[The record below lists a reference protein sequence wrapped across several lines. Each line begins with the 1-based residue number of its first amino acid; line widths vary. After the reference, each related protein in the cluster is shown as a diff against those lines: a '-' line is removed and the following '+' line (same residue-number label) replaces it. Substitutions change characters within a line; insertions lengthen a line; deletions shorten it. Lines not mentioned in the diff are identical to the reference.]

1 MSTIEQALSDFIDA
15 WNAGRRPS
23 VREHLAR
30 VPGARARRARRADHD
45 LAEVAPTPAY
55 SDAARAQIRA
65 EPAVRHVLAAVGG
78 DAGLWPAVIPGLR
91 ARAGL
96 TVGQLA
102 ARLVARFSLGP
113 GSEERTA
120 DYLARL
126 ERGELEPSRVSRRL
140 LGALGELLGA
150 SGDTLADAGRFAGG
164 LRPAAAGG
172 TLFRADGEAERLG
185 GPGPR
190 GAQRRGD
197 APGAAAARRARP
209 PVHRRRRRLTVLRL
223 RRSTSSRRAPPRSA
237 AARRRPRGPRRP
249 RRPRAGSRPG
259 ACRRAPATG
268 REGARARRGGPRAAR
283 SPAGAT
289 RPRAAARRPRPG
301 AGPGACRR
309 QRELLEPEDDHRGAD
324 PVGGGDRHGLL
335 ERRIAV
341 DQVLHR
347 GARDEELRRERVGLH
362 LAAGCRSRR

>member
-30 VPGARARRARRADHD
+30 VPDGPQRDE
-45 LAEVAPTPAY
+45 LAEQITTWLEVAPTPAY

-65 EPAVRHVLAAVGG
+65 EPAVRHVLDAVRG

-102 ARLVARFSLGP
+102 ARLVARFSLAP

-172 TLFRADGEAERLG
+172 TLFRAEGEAGQWVARDL
-185 GPGPR
+185 
-190 GAQRRGD
+190 D
-197 APGAAAARRARP
+197 A
-209 PVHRRRRRLTVLRL
+209 L
-223 RRSTSSRRAPPRSA
+223 SA
-237 AARRRPRGPRRP
+237 AAMRP
-249 RRPRAGSRPG
+249 
-259 ACRRAPATG
+259 APPQLDELDRLFTG
-268 REGARARRGGPRAAR
+268 
-283 SPAGAT
+283 
-289 RPRAAARRPRPG
+289 
-301 AGPGACRR
+301 
-309 QRELLEPEDDHRGAD
+309 GAD
-324 PVGGGDRHGLL
+324 
-335 ERRIAV
+335 A
-341 DQVLHR
+341 
-347 GARDEELRRERVGLH
+347 
-362 LAAGCRSRR
+362 